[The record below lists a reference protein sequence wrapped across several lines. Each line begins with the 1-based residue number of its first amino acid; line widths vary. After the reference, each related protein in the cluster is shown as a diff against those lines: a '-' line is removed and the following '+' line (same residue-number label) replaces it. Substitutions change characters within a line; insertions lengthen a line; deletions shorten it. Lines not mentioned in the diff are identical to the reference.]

1 MIKKYNVGGPW
12 DDMFDDE
19 YDNSSKYIRLSDPNA
34 KLSKA
39 SGIKLNNLW
48 NNFNIKLKDS
58 NGGMSGFIDK
68 HPYLSDTVSG
78 AVSGATMLLNSQSQR
93 QAKKAQRDYVNDPFN
108 LYATSSMRKTGSM
121 PYLMDAGQYTDMVN
135 QKTPV
140 FEPGYQNSAYL
151 NPMATAKKGG
161 QLYMA
166 FQGGGATNQ
175 MGSGSSL
182 PKYEMGA
189 GSPVQQALLR
199 DSQHY
204 GLPMAKQGGF
214 FTPEKLTASTEN
226 EELYNK
232 PNNFLNYLR
241 DMSANTIMQNALG
254 RKRKGQLTEQEEMGM
269 AQMGMQAPQQAAPQQ
284 GGQQEQLMQMVAQA
298 LQQGASPEEVMQKL
312 VEMGI
317 PEEQAMQV
325 VQMVAEQMQ
334 GGEEQMPEEM
344 PQEMAQPQM
353 QQQMPMAQLG
363 MGGGGGDFEEFGFDN
378 QNPLN
383 PYYQNLYDPSEA
395 KQVNAS
401 LMQGLYNAGQD
412 LFSQP
417 IAGAKRRQAEAQ
429 AKLDQLQNFI
439 APKARYGGSYQ
450 QQGAVQQPSFY
461 DEAMEQ
467 YKWFT
472 ENPDSWAGD
481 PDMTNEDGSLNLCID
496 CLNVDWNNPD
506 HIQGITRLMEEGLSK
521 GPHMEQNHNMYL
533 TKLKEFGLP
542 EPKLPQK
549 KTMKRGGI
557 TRFQTK
563 GNITKPTATD
573 AAGFEKWYNETMGK
587 LLSDPTHTEAD
598 IKSFMDMAGNWASD
612 IKVDRN
618 QLQDQAN
625 NPNRYRTPG
634 LGGIEKNTARMTR
647 GDKQDEYE
655 KEYLDI
661 LKKFDSDY
669 DVAVSKNQI
678 ASKRNDYKADSKY
691 LTDLETAR
699 DNAIQALESKYVAK
713 PSSDAP
719 DYFYNKPGAAATTT
733 TTTPGTTTTT
743 GPGGYQFNPAMQQLL
758 GAMAAG
764 YSKAPLF
771 GFRTNRNINALF
783 NQTMADM
790 MLRGQGQGQGTASAT
805 GASMPGVPATGPNGA
820 ANTWFKDNNI
830 NRYDIKQGP
839 NRFKM
844 KIRAN
849 QDGRDIVQY
858 DQNGKLITT
867 PNGGPGGSNGP
878 GNPGFFRNLFGNKYN
893 QSKFNVNQTD
903 PNTKVDYTRL
913 QSTINPED
921 YAQSEA
927 LLNPNRANR
936 ITNKMQRIGDKVDRM
951 YQYHNMLNDIDNKYD
966 KPPVE
971 YTFTN
976 REQNRINRLTDRYN
990 DLAGEH
996 GREEYTKPI
1005 MPTKAYGGSYAY
1017 GGAYATGGQ
1026 YKEGG
1031 TYYLSDEEIQ
1041 ALMDAGY
1048 ELE

>member
-1 MIKKYNVGGPW
+1 MINGSP
-12 DDMFDDE
+12 
-19 YDNSSKYIRLSDPNA
+19 YIKLNDPNA
-34 KLSKA
+34 KLSQA
-39 SGIKLNNLW
+39 GDYKLKSLW
-48 NNFNIKLKDS
+48 NNFNINLKDS
-58 NGGMSGFIDK
+58 NGGMSGFIDN
-68 HPYLSDTVSG
+68 HPYLADTVRG

-108 LYATSSMRKTGSM
+108 LYATSSMKKYGSRPWLDSTG
-121 PYLMDAGQYTDMVN
+121 QFTDFPNEKV
-135 QKTPV
+135 PV
-140 FEPGYQNSAYL
+140 FEPGYQNSAYT

-161 QLYMA
+161 QIYMA
-166 FQGGGATNQ
+166 FQGGGETNQ

-204 GLPMAKQGGF
+204 GLPVAKNGGF

-241 DMSANTIMQNALG
+241 DMSANTVVQNALG
-254 RKRKGQLTEQEEMGM
+254 RKRKGQLTEEEEMGM
-269 AQMGMQAPQQAAPQQ
+269 AQMGMQAPPQQ

-298 LQQGASPEEVMQKL
+298 LQQGVSPEEIMQKL

-317 PEEQAMQV
+317 PQEQAMQV
-325 VQMVAEQMQ
+325 VQMVAEQLQ
-334 GGEEQMPEEM
+334 GGGEEQAQQQMPPEM
-344 PQEMAQPQM
+344 QQQMMQQQMMQQQAPQQM
-353 QQQMPMAQLG
+353 EQQMPMAQLG
-363 MGGGGGDFEEFGFDN
+363 MGGGGGDFEEFGFDS

-401 LMQGLYNAGQD
+401 LVEGLYNAGKD
-412 LFSQP
+412 MFAQP
-417 IAGAKRRQAEAQ
+417 INYFKGRQADAQ
-429 AKLDQLQNFI
+429 AQLDKLQSFI
-439 APKARYGGSYQ
+439 QPKAKNGG
-450 QQGAVQQPSFY
+450 
-461 DEAMEQ
+461 
-467 YKWFT
+467 
-472 ENPDSWAGD
+472 
-481 PDMTNEDGSLNLCID
+481 
-496 CLNVDWNNPD
+496 
-506 HIQGITRLMEEGLSK
+506 
-521 GPHMEQNHNMYL
+521 
-533 TKLKEFGLP
+533 
-542 EPKLPQK
+542 
-549 KTMKRGGI
+549 MKRYAVTGI
-557 TRFQTK
+557 V
-563 GNITKPTATD
+563 KPTATD

-634 LGGIEKNTARMTR
+634 PGGIETNTARMTR

-669 DVAVSKNQI
+669 DLAVSNNQI
-678 ASKRNDYKADSKY
+678 ASKRNDYKADPKY

-699 DNAIQALESKYVAK
+699 DNAIQALETKYVAR

-758 GAMAAG
+758 SAMAQG

-790 MLRGQGQGQGTASAT
+790 MLKGQGQGQGTAGAT
-805 GASMPGVPATGPNGA
+805 GASIPGPPAVGPNGA

-849 QDGRDIVQY
+849 QNGEDIVQY
-858 DQNGKLITT
+858 DANGNLITT
-867 PNGGPGGSNGP
+867 GNGGPGNSGGKGNG
-878 GNPGFFRNLFGNKYN
+878 
-893 QSKFNVNQTD
+893 KFNPFADRNFSPYPNKNTPQDVPYTKLTSQFD
-903 PNTKVDYTRL
+903 PYTGGSGKVFMEKAR
-913 QSTINPED
+913 NR
-921 YAQSEA
+921 YA
-927 LLNPNRANR
+927 
-936 ITNKMQRIGDKVDRM
+936 
-951 YQYHNMLNDIDNKYD
+951 
-966 KPPVE
+966 
-971 YTFTN
+971 TN
-976 REQNRINRLTDRYN
+976 RLERLGTKLDAANQKEQYLQDLSSYDPFLGDVSLDNRENKARTRRENRYEKIAERF
-990 DLAGEH
+990 
-996 GREEYTKPI
+996 GRGQY
-1005 MPTKAYGGSYAY
+1005 KAPDVTPQQRYGGTYAY
-1017 GGAYATGGQ
+1017 GGAYSAGGQ
-1026 YKEGG
+1026 YQEGG

-1041 ALMDAGY
+1041 ALINAGY

>member
-1 MIKKYNVGGPW
+1 MIKKYDVGGPW
-12 DDMFDDE
+12 NDIFGDE
-19 YDNSSKYIRLSDPNA
+19 NNNSSDYIKLTNPNA
-34 KLSKA
+34 KLTKA

-48 NNFNIKLKDS
+48 NNVNIKLKDS
-58 NGGMSGFIDK
+58 NGGMNGFIDK
-68 HPYLSDTVSG
+68 HPYLRDTVHG
-78 AVSGATMLLNSQSQR
+78 AVAGATMLLNSQSQR

-108 LYATSSMRKTGSM
+108 LYATSSMKKYGSRPWLDSTG
-121 PYLMDAGQYTDMVN
+121 QFTDFPNEKV
-135 QKTPV
+135 PV
-140 FEPGYQNSAYL
+140 FEPGYQNSAYT
-151 NPMATAKKGG
+151 NPMATAKNGG
-161 QLYMA
+161 QIYMA

-175 MGSGSSL
+175 MGAGSSL

-189 GSPVQQALLR
+189 GSPIQQALLR

-204 GLPMAKQGGF
+204 GLPMAKNGGF
-214 FTPEKLTASTEN
+214 FTPEKLTSGSEN

-232 PNNFLNYLR
+232 SNNFLNYLR
-241 DMSANTIMQNALG
+241 DMSANTVVQNSLG
-254 RKRKGQLTEQEEMGM
+254 RKRKGQLSEQEEMGM
-269 AQMGMQAPQQAAPQQ
+269 AQMGMQAPQQ

-298 LQQGASPEEVMQKL
+298 LQQGVSPEEIMQKL

-325 VQMVAEQMQ
+325 VQMVAEQLQ
-334 GGEEQMPEEM
+334 GGGEEEAQQQMPPEM
-344 PQEMAQPQM
+344 QQQM
-353 QQQMPMAQLG
+353 MQQQAPQQMPMAQMG
-363 MGGGGGDFEEFGFDN
+363 MGGGGGDFEEFGFDS

-401 LMQGLYNAGQD
+401 LVEGLYNAGKD

-417 IAGAKRRQAEAQ
+417 TAYFKGKQADAQ
-429 AKLDQLQNFI
+429 AQLDALQKFTPQ
-439 APKARYGGSYQ
+439 AKSGGMPRF
-450 QQGAVQQPSFY
+450 QGA
-461 DEAMEQ
+461 
-467 YKWFT
+467 
-472 ENPDSWAGD
+472 
-481 PDMTNEDGSLNLCID
+481 
-496 CLNVDWNNPD
+496 
-506 HIQGITRLMEEGLSK
+506 GIA
-521 GPHMEQNHNMYL
+521 
-533 TKLKEFGLP
+533 
-542 EPKLPQK
+542 
-549 KTMKRGGI
+549 
-557 TRFQTK
+557 
-563 GNITKPTATD
+563 KPTATD

-612 IKVDRN
+612 AKLDRN

-634 LGGIEKNTARMTR
+634 PGGIEKNTARMTR

-669 DVAVSKNQI
+669 DLAVSNNQI

-699 DNAIQALESKYVAK
+699 DNAIQALETKYVAK

-758 GAMAAG
+758 GAMAQG
-764 YSKAPLF
+764 YTKAPLF

-790 MLRGQGQGQGTASAT
+790 MLKGQGQGTASAT
-805 GASMPGVPATGPNGA
+805 GTTIPGPPAVGPNGA

-849 QDGRDIVQY
+849 QNGEDIVQY
-858 DQNGKLITT
+858 DANGKLINTG
-867 PNGGPGGSNGP
+867 NGGPGGSNGP
-878 GNPGFFRNLFGNKYN
+878 GNPGFFRNVFGNKYN

-903 PNTKVDYTRL
+903 PDTKVDYTRL
-913 QSTINPED
+913 QSTINPEK
-921 YAQSEA
+921 YSQSEA

-936 ITNKMQRIGDKVDRM
+936 ITNKMQRVGDKVDRM

-976 REQNRINRLTDRYN
+976 REQNRINRLSDRYN

-996 GREEYTKPI
+996 GREEYTKPK

-1017 GGAYATGGQ
+1017 GGAYSAGGQ
-1026 YKEGG
+1026 YQEGG

-1041 ALMDAGY
+1041 ALVNAGY